1 MLLSPNYIKKKKK
14 SIYIFG
20 DSHSKCFGKK
30 SLNDNEYTLTNLYK
44 SSTSMKGLTNTN
56 STLKYS
62 NNIIKY
68 LDKISHN
75 IFKERFENIC
85 IFKFGQVDIEY
96 NIHYK
101 IHIKKENI
109 DVNTFIRTL
118 VNNYINYILTLT
130 NKYKNMRFIVNGIN
144 MPNVYNIN
152 NYLLKRIIPK
162 GKKLLYK
169 VEYKTQFNW
178 HSLFNKILLEECIN
192 NKIPY
197 FDLTKE
203 TTINN
208 TIRKEFVGFDNHFS
222 GGYDGESYDKYCTY
236 QVFQKKLLEII
247 KKI

>member
-1 MLLSPNYIKKKKK
+1 MLFPYYIKHKHKH
-14 SIYIFG
+14 IYIFG

-30 SLNDNEYTLTNLYK
+30 SLNDNEYLLKNLYC
-44 SSTSMKGLTNTN
+44 SAASMKGLTNPN
-56 STLKYS
+56 SFLKY
-62 NNIIKY
+62 NNQIIKY
-68 LDKISHN
+68 LDKISHYVFTKS
-75 IFKERFENIC
+75 FKNIC

-101 IHIKKENI
+101 IHNKKENI
-109 DVNTFIRTL
+109 DVNKFIRTL
-118 VNNYINYILTLT
+118 VNDYINYILTLR
-130 NKYKNMRFIVNGIN
+130 NKYKNLQFIINGIN

-152 NYLLKRIIPK
+152 NYILKRVLPK
-162 GKKLLYK
+162 GKKLLYNI
-169 VEYKTQFNW
+169 EYKTQFNW
-178 HSLFNKILLEECIN
+178 HSLFNRILLEKCIT

-208 TIRKEFVGFDNHFS
+208 TIRNEFIGFDHHFS